1 MKVLTS
7 SVAIMLLLAG
17 CATRDY
23 VQEQVN
29 PVTGRVQSV
38 EGRMSSAE
46 SVQQANSKAIAEIQV
61 PLRAHADR
69 IARTEAELAQLSKT
83 AQEAV
88 ERADRAGQLAQG
100 RMVYEVVLTDDKL
113 HFASESAVLDKAAQ
127 TTLFVE
133 IQGHTDKTGHT
144 AANLQL
150 GEKRAETVLR
160 YLNMQGGIPLHRM
173 NAISYGET
181 RPVADNK
188 TPEGRRQ
195 NRRVVLVVIQ

>member
-1 MKVLTS
+1 
-7 SVAIMLLLAG
+7 
-17 CATRDY
+17 
-23 VQEQVN
+23 
-29 PVTGRVQSV
+29 
-38 EGRMSSAE
+38 
-46 SVQQANSKAIAEIQV
+46 
-61 PLRAHADR
+61 
-69 IARTEAELAQLSKT
+69 
-83 AQEAV
+83 
-88 ERADRAGQLAQG
+88 
-100 RMVYEVVLTDDKL
+100 MVYEVVLTDDKL

-127 TTLFVE
+127 TTLDDLAAQLKTGNKGLFVE